1 MSRSAALLML
11 AVLATVLGAACRRT
25 TDVPK
30 ADAPSLN
37 VTNWTEKTEL
47 YMEYPPLVAGRTA
60 LFAVHLT
67 TLADFQPLAAGRPRL
82 EFIPD
87 SGGAATLVHGSEPS
101 RPGAFRVEG
110 AAPPAGR
117 YRWSLVIEAP
127 GLADRHELGLI
138 TVHADEQSANADAEK
153 RSGDDPSAIA
163 YLKEQR

>member
-67 TLADFQPLAAGRPRL
+67 TLADFQPLAAGRGIQGQV
-82 EFIPD
+82 E
-87 SGGAATLVHGSEPS
+87 
-101 RPGAFRVEG
+101 RVNLAVRHHAKQERVG
-110 AAPPAGR
+110 DPAAPRTAG
-117 YRWSLVIEAP
+117 
-127 GLADRHELGLI
+127 
-138 TVHADEQSANADAEK
+138 
-153 RSGDDPSAIA
+153 
-163 YLKEQR
+163 